1 MKNGLIVFTPA
12 PCDHIDDWAEHRVV
26 GLLADEVRLAT
37 TEAEIAHCLWELR
50 ARGAGRVRCVRAL
63 RVTSARTMPSR
74 SWSRPFAR
82 WQPVVS
88 T

>member
-26 GLLADEVRLAT
+26 GVLADEVRLAT

-50 ARGAGRVRCVRAL
+50 ARGAGRVRCVWAL
-63 RVTSARTMPSR
+63 WDGARGAWAPQCEPR
-74 SWSRPFAR
+74 HLCG
-82 WQPVVS
+82 
-88 T
+88 